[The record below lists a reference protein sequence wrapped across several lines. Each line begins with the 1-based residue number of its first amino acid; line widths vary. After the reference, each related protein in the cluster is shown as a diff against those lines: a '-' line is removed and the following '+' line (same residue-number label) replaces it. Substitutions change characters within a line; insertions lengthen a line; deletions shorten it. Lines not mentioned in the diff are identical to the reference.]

1 MLSDSELATLVE
13 QEADDN
19 DRAIL
24 AWLQRNQTGNTGIRR
39 ATKHLSLEQ
48 NDKIEK

>member
-1 MLSDSELATLVE
+1 MLSDNELAALVE

-19 DRAIL
+19 DRAML
-24 AWLQRNQTGNTGIRR
+24 AWLQRNETGNTGIKR

-48 NDKIEK
+48 TDKIEK